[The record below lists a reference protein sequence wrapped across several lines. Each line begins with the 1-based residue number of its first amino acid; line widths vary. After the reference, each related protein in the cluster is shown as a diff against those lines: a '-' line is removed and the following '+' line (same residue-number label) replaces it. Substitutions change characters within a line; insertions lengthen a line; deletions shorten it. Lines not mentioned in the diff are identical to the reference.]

1 MTIGEMHQKLLEE
14 ARRPDHALYDAY
26 QGEIFSQINEVLD
39 EIPEEAHKHV
49 LPFNFKERK
58 DYIRSRPYQYHSII
72 QLKAL
77 HDEFTKKLASY
88 RIRMNR

>member
-1 MTIGEMHQKLLEE
+1 MTIREMHQKLLEE

-26 QGEIFSQINEVLD
+26 QRKIFSQITEVLD
-39 EIPEEAHKHV
+39 EVPDEAHGHV
-49 LPFNFKERK
+49 LPFNFKERM

-77 HDEFTKKLASY
+77 HDEFTKKLAAY